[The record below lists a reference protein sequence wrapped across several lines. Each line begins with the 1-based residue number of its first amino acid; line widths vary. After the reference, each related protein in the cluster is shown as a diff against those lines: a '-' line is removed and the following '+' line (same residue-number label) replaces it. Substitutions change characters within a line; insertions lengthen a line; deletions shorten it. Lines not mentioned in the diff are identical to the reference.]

1 MESFL
6 WSVIDALSRGNGIF
20 VHFFSGNINFKVIP
34 KVLQHSSYQ
43 GSKIFIS
50 HINNDGHTQILQI
63 TVIMI
68 DKESDYQL
76 LENHIK
82 ICGVEV
88 QFRKPYRQFVY
99 APKGKK
105 KPVYLFLPSSTLNII
120 LL

>member
-1 MESFL
+1 M
-6 WSVIDALSRGNGIF
+6 V
-20 VHFFSGNINFKVIP
+20 
-34 KVLQHSSYQ
+34 
-43 GSKIFIS
+43 
-50 HINNDGHTQILQI
+50 
-63 TVIMI
+63 